1 MTSSAS
7 DRPPAKEGTVSTRR
21 RADTVMFTEIKGY
34 ISADVARQ
42 MEKDFFDAMNAA
54 DAKPRFWLIDA
65 LEVSGYAAEIGQIG
79 SGMFARFRREGGI
92 VLAVIVTDMAVRM
105 IVQTIAFSSGQRVK
119 FAKTLAEGEK
129 KIRAAIEKHGI
140 S

>member
-1 MTSSAS
+1 
-7 DRPPAKEGTVSTRR
+7 
-21 RADTVMFTEIKGY
+21 
-34 ISADVARQ
+34 
-42 MEKDFFDAMNAA
+42 
-54 DAKPRFWLIDA
+54 
-65 LEVSGYAAEIGQIG
+65 
-79 SGMFARFRREGGI
+79 
-92 VLAVIVTDMAVRM
+92 MAVRM